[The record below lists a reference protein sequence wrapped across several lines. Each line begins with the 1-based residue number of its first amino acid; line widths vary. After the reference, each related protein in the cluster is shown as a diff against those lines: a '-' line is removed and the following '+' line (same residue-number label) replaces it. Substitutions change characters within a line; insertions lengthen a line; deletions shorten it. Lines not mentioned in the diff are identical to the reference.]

1 MVYPLDSQGAATRRA
16 RLPMGFPQRLAHQGG
31 VSILVGNLAVL
42 ASARCG
48 PARLP
53 TLPSRGAA
61 ATHYAQAAN
70 PYTINIAESR
80 WHCAGASQSQDGVSN
95 SEATGTGKR
104 WAAAFGNGT
113 PSSAVVEA
121 LTTTSGGSRIGLLW
135 GRRSSFGREWAD
147 RRRASVH
154 SQIGPTSRTP
164 RSGSLAPAWGV
175 GGWQT
180 HVLHV
185 HVCSASLRA
194 VSEVPTIQSCAFPI
208 QHLSSR
214 RPCDMAKNG
223 TAPFRPTRQEEPGT
237 PSPCRYHAGL
247 NFLLAG
253 RTSQWPAP
261 EATNLWING

>member
-1 MVYPLDSQGAATRRA
+1 MRAHHSVGMASAIVKPPGRA
-16 RLPMGFPQRLAHQGG
+16 RDGRRHSVTAPPRLLSSKH
-31 VSILVGNLAVL
+31 SPRLV
-42 ASARCG
+42 
-48 PARLP
+48 
-53 TLPSRGAA
+53 
-61 ATHYAQAAN
+61 
-70 PYTINIAESR
+70 
-80 WHCAGASQSQDGVSN
+80 
-95 SEATGTGKR
+95 
-104 WAAAFGNGT
+104 
-113 PSSAVVEA
+113 
-121 LTTTSGGSRIGLLW
+121 GGSRIGLLW

-253 RTSQWPAP
+253 RTSQWPVP